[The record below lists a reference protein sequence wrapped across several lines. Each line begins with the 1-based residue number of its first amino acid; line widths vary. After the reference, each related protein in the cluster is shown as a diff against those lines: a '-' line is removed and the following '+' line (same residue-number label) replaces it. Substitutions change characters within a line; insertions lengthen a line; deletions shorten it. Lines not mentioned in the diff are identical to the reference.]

1 MLKYR
6 LIRTYLAVC
15 CAVCVSYAGARAAWG
30 LLWNGDAGTAEPTN
44 VTASVDESKLSP
56 VTVVREPPSTV
67 AAEQPV
73 GDTTLDEPERDGGAS
88 AGEGDAAQG
97 AEDAAQEAVEQQ
109 VEEQQVEEQQVEE
122 QSAPSLAEYL
132 SQFTCGNCRRNC
144 SLDHPRCHN
153 GSRLAELKAQEYA
166 ALYGA
171 V

>member
-1 MLKYR
+1 M
-6 LIRTYLAVC
+6 
-15 CAVCVSYAGARAAWG
+15 
-30 LLWNGDAGTAEPTN
+30 
-44 VTASVDESKLSP
+44 TASVDESKLSP
-56 VTVVREPPSTV
+56 ETVVREPPSTV

-109 VEEQQVEEQQVEE
+109 VEEQQVEEQ
-122 QSAPSLAEYL
+122 SAPSLAEYL

-153 GSRLAELKAQEYA
+153 GSLLAELKAQEYA

>member
-67 AAEQPV
+67 AAEQPG

-88 AGEGDAAQG
+88 AGEGDVAQG
-97 AEDAAQEAVEQQ
+97 AEDAAQEAV
-109 VEEQQVEEQQVEE
+109 EQQVEE